1 MSKECREQGRVTDYT
16 VIGPRRAEISVSPE
30 YSSRVLHSFCNTECQ
45 AWSHLHDVL
54 LPSTCLPSDFILDIR
69 SGLCVS
75 FYSST
80 THITPVILNVP
91 YRVPLTVIIFSLN
104 KFLSN
109 LLVIILR
116 LSPPMRHIPNIRI
129 SCRLNYLI
137 MDALHV
143 I

>member
-80 THITPVILNVP
+80 AHIPPLTLNVP
-91 YRVPLTVIIFSLN
+91 LRVPLTVIFSLN
-104 KFLSN
+104 RLFSN

-116 LSPPMRHIPNIRI
+116 LSPPMRHIQNIRI
-129 SCRLNYLI
+129 LCQLNCLI